1 MITILEDDIEQ
12 DHDEKDADENYDDS
26 IELSDGLKEQHDGHL
41 ANVMA
46 EAIKSEIK
54 SEALLPNSN
63 GVLLETTTSQNSNGP
78 NLPKLTLPLTP
89 TVLSPARRVSLQSRQ
104 RPERKPMVLNL
115 SMTSWIFLVLAFIQV
130 FLISGLQI
138 AIAVLGKF
146 RTTTGLSE
154 YDSCLNTDVQKA
166 IKCAVEANQTV
177 SIPSFGRD
185 KEIYIYLFLFLT
197 LKTQNYIELIAFGII
212 NLVTMGYAALQVWQ
226 FRGYGGSCPLI
237 TNIGY
242 MALTSVMVFFVF
254 TVVFT
259 TLSVFLFFEFGW
271 KVYKSVGCNSEL
283 IGCYEAYKVFVSAVK
298 ILILFTVVFSIAQVV
313 LLLSTSDS
321 EFGLSIVL
329 AVAAILSYWVINAIV
344 CREWLAGY
352 FLLLVFGAIVVP
364 AYYIYEVK
372 RFATRQC
379 PTCIRRD
386 VELKMEKE
394 RIINLLNNLTDLS
407 DPNCIN
413 ITLLNETMFPD
424 DRSLELQNL
433 VIVALVNLVTSLVV
447 LLVFVILWKQRGKG
461 LKELFKNEMIQF
473 SKFSKDHVKEE
484 RDAIAERVKAF
495 RWSIKGRKKK
505 SMCHHSRSIQVPL
518 SIGGSSEHSRVRGT
532 TNAHQEERSILLA
545 STLSH
550 TTFRPLSLGDQLGTR
565 VKKICDG

>member
-1 MITILEDDIEQ
+1 
-12 DHDEKDADENYDDS
+12 
-26 IELSDGLKEQHDGHL
+26 
-41 ANVMA
+41 MA
-46 EAIKSEIK
+46 EAITT
-54 SEALLPNSN
+54 EALLPNSN
-63 GVLLETTTSQNSNGP
+63 GVLLETSELQSTSQNSNGP
-78 NLPKLTLPLTP
+78 NMLTLPLTP
-89 TVLSPARRVSLQSRQ
+89 TVLSPARRVSLRSRQ
-104 RPERKPMVLNL
+104 RPAMVLNL

-154 YDSCLNTDVQKA
+154 YNSCLNTDVQKA

-197 LKTQNYIELIAFGII
+197 LNAQNYIELIAFGII
-212 NLVTMGYAALQVWQ
+212 NLLTMGYAALQVWQ
-226 FRGYGGSCPLI
+226 FRGYGGTCPLI

-242 MALTSVMVFFVF
+242 MALTSVMVLFVF

-271 KVYKSVGCNSEL
+271 KVYKSVGCNSNL
-283 IGCYEAYKVFVSAVK
+283 IDCYRIYHVFLSAVK

-313 LLLSTSDS
+313 LLLSTSDY
-321 EFGLSIVL
+321 EFGLTIVL
-329 AVAAILSYWVINAIV
+329 AVAAILSYWVINVIIR
-344 CREWLAGY
+344 REWLPGY
-352 FLLLVFGAIVVP
+352 FLLLFLGAILVP
-364 AYYIYEVK
+364 AYYMFKIQ

-407 DPNCIN
+407 DPNCMN
-413 ITLLNETMFPD
+413 ITMLNETMFPD

-447 LLVFVILWKQRGKG
+447 LLVFVIVWKQRGKG
-461 LKELFKNEMIQF
+461 LKKLFKNEMNQF
-473 SKFSKDHVKEE
+473 SKFWQDRVKET
-484 RDAIAERVKAF
+484 DAIAERVKVF

-505 SMCHHSRSIQVPL
+505 SMHRHSRSIQETDTP
-518 SIGGSSEHSRVRGT
+518 IPESR
-532 TNAHQEERSILLA
+532 S
-545 STLSH
+545 
-550 TTFRPLSLGDQLGTR
+550 
-565 VKKICDG
+565 